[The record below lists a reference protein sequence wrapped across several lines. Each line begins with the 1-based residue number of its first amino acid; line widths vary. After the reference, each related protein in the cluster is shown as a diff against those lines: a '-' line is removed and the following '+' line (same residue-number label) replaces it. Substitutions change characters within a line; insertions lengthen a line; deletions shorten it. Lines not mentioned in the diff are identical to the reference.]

1 MGRLPWVG
9 VSWDGLRGGWWVV
22 GALLGPEGTGMGGSR
37 LCGWVPC
44 CVCCLVGPAC
54 CHTASVLVVL
64 FWGLLVFVVGGGV
77 GWCLFVV

>member
-1 MGRLPWVG
+1 
-9 VSWDGLRGGWWVV
+9 
-22 GALLGPEGTGMGGSR
+22 MGGSR